1 MKGRFEKTSR
11 SRMIGKAK
19 EELRLGRLNR
29 RKKLVIIF
37 RPFAKRRNMISARF
51 MPYIMPWEK
60 HRIEYKKWE
69 PRKTFEELSPESSF
83 NVQRSYSKIFSIK
96 KDGSRHQ
103 LKPRKPRSEVD
114 HNAFFCYQR
123 FVSVSSRSYT
133 YDFVIDLPGNKTEW
147 PVDQL
152 LKLRKRLAVA
162 VGRFNKKV
170 SEKKQRNLVAHFID
184 LYLCRFLTKNLYER
198 FQQIYCDYSCSE
210 PENTSR
216 ISPKWLK
223 KAINCAGFRLRCA
236 ESAFFM
242 RE

>member
-1 MKGRFEKTSR
+1 MKLREELKAKSQSEDEHLEKLMKGRFEKTSR

-96 KDGSRHQ
+96 KVFASNFTNSTPFTLLSQDGSRHQ
-103 LKPRKPRSEVD
+103 LKPRKPRSEID

-152 LKLRKRLAVA
+152 LKLRKR
-162 VGRFNKKV
+162 V
-170 SEKKQRNLVAHFID
+170 SPYDVTTARHRLLV
-184 LYLCRFLTKNLYER
+184 
-198 FQQIYCDYSCSE
+198 
-210 PENTSR
+210 SR
-216 ISPKWLK
+216 SWQ
-223 KAINCAGFRLRCA
+223 
-236 ESAFFM
+236 
-242 RE
+242 